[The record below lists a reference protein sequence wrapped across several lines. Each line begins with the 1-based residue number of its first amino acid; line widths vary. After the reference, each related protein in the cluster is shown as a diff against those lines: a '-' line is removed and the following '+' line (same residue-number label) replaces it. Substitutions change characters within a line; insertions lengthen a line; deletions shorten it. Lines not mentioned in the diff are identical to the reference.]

1 MSHKFPEAEARKLL
15 SSFNFE
21 PIGEYPGKRKPW
33 KSKCTKCGY
42 EAALRSNKRKSPAF

>member
-21 PIGEYPGKRKPW
+21 PIGEYPAMVVRW
-33 KSKCTKCGY
+33 GY
-42 EAALRSNKRKSPAF
+42 LRFANSVGEPSA